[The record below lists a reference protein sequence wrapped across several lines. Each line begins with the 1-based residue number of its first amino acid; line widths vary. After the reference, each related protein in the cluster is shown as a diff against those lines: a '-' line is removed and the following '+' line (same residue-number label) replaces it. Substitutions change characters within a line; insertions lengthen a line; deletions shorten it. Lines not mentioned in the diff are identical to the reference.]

1 MNKIKIVA
9 DSLCD
14 ISAEYAKEHDID
26 IVPLSIIFGEESYKD
41 GIDLSKKQFY
51 EKLTTGKVMP
61 KTSQVNPAEFEEVF
75 SHYPDR
81 EILYVGASSKASG
94 TYQSGVIAKEMK
106 ERADI
111 HTFDTMALSMGAG
124 LMVAEAAKMAEMGSG
139 IDEILSQLEHMKAK
153 MQTIFTVDT
162 LEFLERGGR
171 ISKAKSVIG
180 TMLSIKPILTV
191 EGGLV
196 VPMDSVRGKKKVN
209 DKVLSLIRRDRE
221 HFKGETIGLVHADN
235 PEDARELKE
244 LIISEF
250 SPAEIIEG
258 EIGAGIG
265 THCGPGTVAL
275 FYVR

>member
-41 GIDLSKKQFY
+41 GVDLSKKQFY

-61 KTSQVNPAEFEEVF
+61 KTSQVNPAEFEEAF
-75 SHYPDR
+75 SRYPDR
-81 EILYVGASSKASG
+81 EILYIGASSKASG
-94 TYQSGVIAKEMK
+94 TYQSGVIAKEMR
-106 ERADI
+106 EREDI

-139 IDEILSQLEHMKAK
+139 IAEILSQLEHMKVK

-196 VPMDSVRGKKKVN
+196 VPMDSVRGRKKVN
-209 DKVLSLIRRDRE
+209 DKVLSLIRRDKE

-258 EIGAGIG
+258 EIGAGVG

>member
-1 MNKIKIVA
+1 MNRIKIVA

-14 ISAEYAKEHDID
+14 ISAEYAGEHNID

-41 GIDLSKKQFY
+41 GIDLSKKEFY
-51 EKLTTGKVMP
+51 HKLSTGDVMP

-75 SHYPDR
+75 SRYPDR

-94 TYQSGVIAKEMK
+94 TYQSGVIAKEMSERK
-106 ERADI
+106 EI

-124 LMVAEAAKMAEMGSG
+124 LMVAEAAKLSEQGKSAS
-139 IDEILSQLEHMKAK
+139 EIIKRLEYMKEK

-191 EGGLV
+191 EDGLV

-209 DKVLSLIRRDRE
+209 EKVLSLIRKDRRD
-221 HFKGETIGLVHADN
+221 FAGETIGLVHAN
-235 PEDARELKE
+235 SSEEMEILKA
-244 LIISEF
+244 LIKEEF
-250 SPAEIIEG
+250 VPAEIIEG
-258 EIGAGIG
+258 EIGAGVG

-275 FYVR
+275 FYLR